1 MAAPPGTMM
10 ITVPE
15 GCPPGGQIQ
24 VTAPNG
30 QPLMVPVPPGHGP
43 GSTFAVRVP
52 GPPAPPAQPVL
63 VQPTVVS
70 APGMPVPPQPGYAQ
84 PTPAQNYAALAAA
97 NAPQPQTAPLSTPK
111 GPCLLV
117 DHIDV
122 PGDGFS
128 ALNPMSLGVDR
139 GGQAFAGYVADD
151 LDGAGAKPAYAAVIR
166 GCRASGVLSG
176 QDVPQGLVV
185 PIYPSA
191 VDQKGQIEWTGSA
204 VAELH
209 LDNLQ
214 TPCCKCND
222 PLSAKVTK
230 DGQTYE
236 IVSESGRCMRLC
248 VCIPCQPC
256 FADSD
261 MTLGEGAAQVRLKG
275 AKTKPCC
282 DCNRKDTTV
291 FRSVQ
296 GEAAAGMHRAV
307 LTTEAALGSCLGS
320 KGTRELVRHKRHS
333 GVWWR
338 SPLATTRK
346 KANKA
351 RRPGARRTA
360 SGSPPRTRYH
370 PRCGSPRRCSRESR
384 TPTTRCVCS
393 REIVKWGL
401 VMTARRAAWR

>member
-30 QPLMVPVPPGHGP
+30 QSLMVPVPPGHGP

-52 GPPAPPAQPVL
+52 GPPAPPAQP
-63 VQPTVVS
+63 TVVS
-70 APGMPVPPQPGYAQ
+70 APPGAISAPPQ

-97 NAPQPQTAPLSTPK
+97 NAPQPQTAPLPTPK

-176 QDVPQGLVV
+176 QEAPQGLVV

-191 VDQKGQIEWTGSA
+191 VDQ
-204 VAELH
+204 
-209 LDNLQ
+209 
-214 TPCCKCND
+214 
-222 PLSAKVTK
+222 
-230 DGQTYE
+230 
-236 IVSESGRCMRLC
+236 
-248 VCIPCQPC
+248 
-256 FADSD
+256 
-261 MTLGEGAAQVRLKG
+261 
-275 AKTKPCC
+275 
-282 DCNRKDTTV
+282 
-291 FRSVQ
+291 
-296 GEAAAGMHRAV
+296 
-307 LTTEAALGSCLGS
+307 
-320 KGTRELVRHKRHS
+320 
-333 GVWWR
+333 
-338 SPLATTRK
+338 
-346 KANKA
+346 
-351 RRPGARRTA
+351 
-360 SGSPPRTRYH
+360 
-370 PRCGSPRRCSRESR
+370 
-384 TPTTRCVCS
+384 
-393 REIVKWGL
+393 
-401 VMTARRAAWR
+401 

>member
-63 VQPTVVS
+63 VQP
-70 APGMPVPPQPGYAQ
+70 PPQ

-97 NAPQPQTAPLSTPK
+97 NAPQPQTAPLPTPK

-128 ALNPMSLGVDR
+128 VLNPLSLGADR
-139 GGQAFAGYVADD
+139 GGQAFAGYIADD
-151 LDGAGAKPAYAAVIR
+151 MDGAGAKAAFAAEITTR
-166 GCRASGVLSG
+166 ETY
-176 QDVPQGLVV
+176 DVPQGLVV

-214 TPCCKCND
+214 TPCCKCNE
-222 PLSAKVTK
+222 PISAKVTK

-291 FRSVQ
+291 FRRVQ
-296 GEAAAGMHRAV
+296 GETKAGMHRAV
-307 LTTEAALGSCLGS
+307 LNTEAALGSCLGS

-333 GVWWR
+333 GEWLR
-338 SPLATTRK
+338 GPL
-346 KANKA
+346 
-351 RRPGARRTA
+351 GGYY
-360 SGSPPRTRYH
+360 SE
-370 PRCGSPRRCSRESR
+370 ESKNG
-384 TPTTRCVCS
+384 TPTGSQAYSIRLPANNALPPEV
-393 REIVKWGL
+393 WF
-401 VMTARRAAWR
+401 AATVFEGIAYPYHKMRVQGGDCRPSFEPDYNGAPCGMEMNR